1 MIKKDFIATLK
12 NIKSIIDDVE
22 GVHIAMKK
30 LDPDLGGFFIS
41 RIETALLD
49 MLKLVTN
56 DEHNWISYYIY
67 DLKWGTKWKK
77 GTVTDK
83 EGRDIPMK
91 TMNDLY
97 NVITD
102 KDL

>member
-1 MIKKDFIATLK
+1 MIRKDFIAALK
-12 NIKSIIDDVE
+12 IIKSLTDDVE
-22 GVHIAMKK
+22 EVHLAMKK
-30 LDPDLGGFFIS
+30 LDPDFGGFFIS
-41 RIETALLD
+41 RIDTALLD

-56 DEHNWISYYIY
+56 DKHNWISYYIY
-67 DLKWGTKWKK
+67 DLEWGTKWKK

-97 NVITD
+97 NVMIH